1 MIYPVLNEKQQLIG
15 VIDFNTIRAVIFNTF
30 SIKFTTISEVMTQPK
45 ETLDYHEGMESIME
59 KFDSSKADFLPV
71 IKQGTFIGIVA
82 KKAILESYREKLKQ
96 MTIE

>member
-1 MIYPVLNEKQQLIG
+1 
-15 VIDFNTIRAVIFNTF
+15 
-30 SIKFTTISEVMTQPK
+30 
-45 ETLDYHEGMESIME
+45 ME